1 MKQVKF
7 LTKDGV
13 EIHGLYTEAENK
25 NATAVLLLHMMPAVK
40 ESWREFQEKLA
51 TVGFQSL
58 AIDLRGHGESVFK
71 NGKAIDYKNFTDA
84 EQQEKIYDV
93 EAAISFFK
101 EQGIDMKNITL
112 AGASIGANLALQYQV
127 EHREIKASVLLSPG
141 LDYRGL
147 KTESLAENISEDQSV
162 YLAGATQDS
171 RSSGQSCADM
181 AETLFSLL
189 KSKNK
194 KLKIIE
200 GKEHGTDLLVA
211 YPKLIAEII
220 IWLEDIYFEKD
231 LRFKI

>member
-13 EIHGLYTEAENK
+13 EIHGLYSDVEDK
-25 NATAVLLLHMMPAVK
+25 NAPAVLLLHMMPAVK
-40 ESWREFQEKLA
+40 ESWREFQKELQRA
-51 TVGFQSL
+51 GFQSL
-58 AIDLRGHGESVFK
+58 AIDLRGHGESVLK
-71 NGKAIDYKNFTDA
+71 NGKRIDYKNFTDA

-93 EAAISFFK
+93 EVAISFLK
-101 EQGIDMKNITL
+101 EQGIELNQIAL
-112 AGASIGANLALQYQV
+112 AGASIGANLALKYQA
-127 EHREIKASVLLSPG
+127 EHPEIKASILLSSG

-147 KTESLAENISEDQSV
+147 KTESLAENIAESQSV
-162 YLAGATQDS
+162 YLAGATEDS

-220 IWLEDIYFEKD
+220 NWLEDIYFEKD
-231 LRFKI
+231 